1 MNLADPWS
9 AVKARANFWKCFT
22 IDLIVVSLATYA
34 F

>member
-9 AVKARANFWKCFT
+9 EVKARANFWRCFT